1 MTNMKSDADFEFDLY
16 REKIVASVIAAAGG
30 KLVGRVRLQK
40 IVYLLDQ
47 LGLNS
52 PYSYQYYH
60 YGPYSEELSESAE
73 FAKAFNFIS
82 EETAYRATDGVRFNV
97 FTTSEK
103 PDPSVLG
110 ELDTKRVEDLVRAM
124 NAASSTVLELAA
136 TAHWVKSYEGV
147 SDWKDEVVRR
157 KGVKTQAG
165 RLDQAVNLLGKIG
178 LAA

>member
-1 MTNMKSDADFEFDLY
+1 MKSEPDFEFDLY
-16 REKIVASVIAAAGG
+16 REKIVSSVVAAAGG

-40 IVYLLDQ
+40 IIYLLDQ

-82 EETAYRATDGVRFNV
+82 EETAHRATDGVRFNV
-97 FTTSEK
+97 FTTTQK
-103 PDPSVLG
+103 PDSSVLG
-110 ELDTKRVEDLVRAM
+110 ELDSTKVEDLVQVM
-124 NAASSTVLELAA
+124 NASSSTVLELAA
-136 TAHWVKSYEGV
+136 TAHWVRNYEGI

-157 KGVKTQAG
+157 KGVKTQGG
-165 RLDQAVNLLGKIG
+165 RLDQAINLLGKIG
-178 LAA
+178 LAAA